1 MTRQLKCIILFQCR
15 HVVSRRRPSVF
26 RLSYTTV
33 EGEGDTGSEVANMPL
48 VAIVMGSKSDAEAM
62 QPTLEVLK
70 TLGIDY
76 EVSVISAHRNPD
88 KARQFG
94 VAARGRGI
102 EVIIAAAGG
111 AAHLPGVLASWTT
124 LPVIGVPLATSE
136 LRGIDALYS
145 IVQMPAGI
153 PVASVA
159 IGSAGAK
166 NAAYLAAEIL
176 GIKYA
181 EIGKAYENYRKDLQG
196 DNK

>member
-1 MTRQLKCIILFQCR
+1 
-15 HVVSRRRPSVF
+15 
-26 RLSYTTV
+26 
-33 EGEGDTGSEVANMPL
+33 MPL
-48 VAIVMGSKSDAEAM
+48 VAVVMGSKSDTEAM
-62 QPTLEVLK
+62 QPTLDILQE
-70 TLGIDY
+70 LGIDY
-76 EVSVISAHRNPD
+76 EVNIISAHRNPERV
-88 KARQFG
+88 RQYG
-94 VAARGRGI
+94 QAARSRGI

-136 LRGIDALYS
+136 LKGIDALYS

-159 IGSAGAK
+159 IGTAGAK

-176 GIKYA
+176 SLKYDKIR
-181 EIGKAYENYRKDLQG
+181 EAYEKYRSHWQG

>member
-1 MTRQLKCIILFQCR
+1 
-15 HVVSRRRPSVF
+15 
-26 RLSYTTV
+26 
-33 EGEGDTGSEVANMPL
+33 MPL
-48 VAIVMGSKSDAEAM
+48 VAVVMGSKSDAEALK
-62 QPTLEVLK
+62 PTLEVL
-70 TLGIDY
+70 TQLGIDH
-76 EVSVISAHRNPD
+76 EVNVISAHRTPE
-88 KARQFG
+88 KARQF
-94 VAARGRGI
+94 ALSAQERGI

-136 LRGIDALYS
+136 LKGVDALYS

-176 GIKYA
+176 GLKHDKIRQ
-181 EIGKAYENYRKDLQG
+181 AYEKYRSELRG
-196 DNK
+196 DGGV